1 MSGAGGS
8 SVRKIRIL
16 CVDDHEVVR
25 DGIGAIL
32 NLQPDMTLAACAS
45 TGREALEQYRN
56 VRPDITLMDLRLAD
70 MSGFDAIRSIR
81 SEFPNAKVV
90 VLSSYEGDADIREAM
105 DAGAQGY
112 VAKGMVREELLDVI
126 RTVAAGKRRI
136 PAALAQTLAEHV
148 SDDQLSPRELEV
160 LQFVSAGKRNKEIAA
175 ELSVAE
181 DTVKMH
187 VRNLLSK
194 LGASDRTE
202 AVTIALRRGIL
213 HL

>member
-1 MSGAGGS
+1 MSDARGPMK
-8 SVRKIRIL
+8 KIRIL
-16 CVDDHEVVR
+16 CVDDHAVVR

-32 NLQPDMTLAACAS
+32 NLQPDMSLVASAS
-45 TGREALEQYRN
+45 TGREALEQYRHI
-56 VRPDITLMDLRLAD
+56 RPDITLMDLRLAD
-70 MSGFDAIRSIR
+70 MSGFDAIRAIR

-160 LQFVSAGKRNKEIAA
+160 LQFVSGGKRNKEIAA

>member
-1 MSGAGGS
+1 MN
-8 SVRKIRIL
+8 KIRIL
-16 CVDDHEVVR
+16 CVDDHAVVR

-32 NLQPDMTLAACAS
+32 SLQPDMTLEASAAS
-45 TGREALEQYRN
+45 GREALEQYRKA
-56 VRPDITLMDLRLAD
+56 RPDVTLMDLRLTD
-70 MSGFDAIRSIR
+70 MTGFDAIRAIR
-81 SEFPNAKVV
+81 SEFPNARIV

-112 VAKGMVREELLDVI
+112 VAKGMIREELLDVI
-126 RTVAAGKRRI
+126 RSVAAGKRRI

-160 LQFVSAGKRNKEIAA
+160 LKFVSTGMRNKEIAV
-175 ELSVAE
+175 EMHVAE

>member
-1 MSGAGGS
+1 MNEG
-8 SVRKIRIL
+8 RKIRIL
-16 CVDDHEVVR
+16 CVDDHAVVR

-32 NLQPDMTLAACAS
+32 NLQPDMALVASAS
-45 TGREALEQYRN
+45 TGREALDQYRN
-56 VRPDITLMDLRLAD
+56 ARPDITLMDLRLGD
-70 MSGFDAIRSIR
+70 MSGLDVIRAIR
-81 SEFPNAKVV
+81 SEFPNAKIV
-90 VLSSYEGDADIREAM
+90 VLSSYEGDADVREAM
-105 DAGAQGY
+105 NAGAQGY

-126 RTVAAGKRRI
+126 RTVYAGKRRI

-148 SDDQLSPRELEV
+148 SDDQLSARELEV

-175 ELSVAE
+175 ELHVVE

-187 VRNLLSK
+187 VRNILSK

>member
-1 MSGAGGS
+1 LTDQT
-8 SVRKIRIL
+8 KIRIL
-16 CVDDHEVVR
+16 CVDDHVVVR

-32 NLQPDMTLAACAS
+32 NLQPDMALAASAS
-45 TGREALEQYRN
+45 TGREALEQYRKI
-56 VRPDITLMDLRLAD
+56 RPDITLMDLRLSD
-70 MSGFDAIRSIR
+70 MSGFDAIRAIR
-81 SEFPNAKVV
+81 AEFPNAKVV

-105 DAGAQGY
+105 DAGAHGY

-126 RTVAAGKRRI
+126 RAVHAGKRRI

-160 LQFVSAGKRNKEIAA
+160 LRFVRDGKRNKEIAA

-181 DTVKMH
+181 DTIKMH

>member
-1 MSGAGGS
+1 MT
-8 SVRKIRIL
+8 KIRIL
-16 CVDDHEVVR
+16 CVDDHAVVR

-32 NLQPDMTLAACAS
+32 NLQPDMTLVASAS
-45 TGREALEQYRN
+45 TGREALEQYRS
-56 VRPDITLMDLRLAD
+56 VRPDVTLMDLRLGD
-70 MSGFDAIRSIR
+70 MSGFDAIRAIR
-81 SEFPNAKVV
+81 SEFPNARVI

-126 RTVAAGKRRI
+126 RTVASGKRRI

-160 LQFVSAGKRNKEIAA
+160 LQFVSTGKRNKEIAA
-175 ELSVAE
+175 ELHVAE

>member
-1 MSGAGGS
+1 MSDARGS
-8 SVRKIRIL
+8 MRKIRIL
-16 CVDDHEVVR
+16 CVDDHAVVR

-32 NLQPDMTLAACAS
+32 NLQPDMTLAASAS

-56 VRPDITLMDLRLAD
+56 IRPDITLMDLRLTD
-70 MSGFDAIRSIR
+70 MSGFDAIRAIR
-81 SEFPNAKVV
+81 SEFPNARVV
-90 VLSSYEGDADIREAM
+90 VLSSYEGDADIRAAM

-126 RTVAAGKRRI
+126 RTVYAGKRRI

-148 SDDQLSPRELEV
+148 SDDQLSARELEV

>member
-1 MSGAGGS
+1 MSDT
-8 SVRKIRIL
+8 RKIRIL
-16 CVDDHEVVR
+16 CVDDHVVVR

-32 NLQPDMTLAACAS
+32 NLQPDMTLVASAS

-70 MSGFDAIRSIR
+70 TSGIDAIRAIR

-126 RTVAAGKRRI
+126 RTVHGGKRRI

-160 LQFVSAGKRNKEIAA
+160 LQLVSAGKRNKEIAA

-181 DTVKMH
+181 DTIKMH

>member
-1 MSGAGGS
+1 LTDQT
-8 SVRKIRIL
+8 KIRIL
-16 CVDDHEVVR
+16 CVDDHVVVR

-32 NLQPDMTLAACAS
+32 NLQPDMALAASAS
-45 TGREALEQYRN
+45 TGREALEQYRKI
-56 VRPDITLMDLRLAD
+56 RPDITLMDLRLSD
-70 MSGFDAIRSIR
+70 MSGFDAIRAIR
-81 SEFPNAKVV
+81 AEFPNAKVV

-105 DAGAQGY
+105 DAGAHGY
-112 VAKGMVREELLDVI
+112 LAKGMVREELLDVI
-126 RTVAAGKRRI
+126 RAVHAGKRRI

-160 LQFVSAGKRNKEIAA
+160 LRFVRDGKRNKEIAA

-181 DTVKMH
+181 DTIKMH

>member
-1 MSGAGGS
+1 MSDA
-8 SVRKIRIL
+8 RKIRIL
-16 CVDDHEVVR
+16 CVDDHVVVR

-32 NLQPDMTLAACAS
+32 NLQSDMALVASAS
-45 TGREALEQYRN
+45 TGREALEQYQK

-70 MSGFDAIRSIR
+70 MSGFDAIRAIR

-126 RTVAAGKRRI
+126 RTVHAGKRRI

-181 DTVKMH
+181 DTIKMH

>member
-1 MSGAGGS
+1 MSEA
-8 SVRKIRIL
+8 RKIRIL
-16 CVDDHEVVR
+16 CVDDHAVVR
-25 DGIGAIL
+25 DGIGAII
-32 NLQPDMTLAACAS
+32 NLQPDMTLVASAS
-45 TGREALEQYRN
+45 TGREALEQYGRI
-56 VRPDITLMDLRLAD
+56 RPDITLMDLRLTD
-70 MSGFDAIRSIR
+70 MSGFDAIRAIR
-81 SEFPNAKVV
+81 AEFPNAKVV

>member
-1 MSGAGGS
+1 MSDP
-8 SVRKIRIL
+8 RKIRIL
-16 CVDDHEVVR
+16 CVDDHVVVR

-32 NLQPDMTLAACAS
+32 NLQADMTLVASAS
-45 TGREALEQYRN
+45 TGREALEQYRS
-56 VRPDITLMDLRLAD
+56 VRPDVTLMDLRLGN
-70 MSGFDAIRSIR
+70 MSGLDAIRAIR

-90 VLSSYEGDADIREAM
+90 VLSSYEGDADVREAM

-126 RTVAAGKRRI
+126 RAVYAGKRRI
-136 PAALAQTLAEHV
+136 PAALAQTLAEHF
-148 SDDQLSPRELEV
+148 SDDELSPRELEV
-160 LQFVSAGKRNKEIAA
+160 LQLVSAGKRNKEIAA

>member
-1 MSGAGGS
+1 MNEG
-8 SVRKIRIL
+8 RKIRIL
-16 CVDDHEVVR
+16 CVDDHAVVR

-32 NLQPDMTLAACAS
+32 NLQSDMTLVASAS
-45 TGREALEQYRN
+45 TGREALEQYAHI
-56 VRPDITLMDLRLAD
+56 RPDITLMDLRLTD

-81 SEFPNAKVV
+81 AEFPNAKVV

-126 RTVAAGKRRI
+126 RTVHAGKRRI

>member
-1 MSGAGGS
+1 MTDQT
-8 SVRKIRIL
+8 KIRIL
-16 CVDDHEVVR
+16 CVDDHVVVR

-32 NLQPDMTLAACAS
+32 NLQPDMALAASAS
-45 TGREALEQYRN
+45 TGREALEQYRKI
-56 VRPDITLMDLRLAD
+56 RPDITLMDLRLSD
-70 MSGFDAIRSIR
+70 MSGFDAIRAIR
-81 SEFPNAKVV
+81 AEFPNAKVV

-105 DAGAQGY
+105 DAGAHGY
-112 VAKGMVREELLDVI
+112 LAKGMVREELLDVI
-126 RTVAAGKRRI
+126 RAVHAGKRRI

-160 LQFVSAGKRNKEIAA
+160 LRFVRDGKRNKEIAA

-181 DTVKMH
+181 DTIKMH

>member
-1 MSGAGGS
+1 MSDA
-8 SVRKIRIL
+8 RKIRIL
-16 CVDDHEVVR
+16 CVDDHVVVR
-25 DGIGAIL
+25 DGIAAIL
-32 NLQPDMTLAACAS
+32 NLQSDMTLVAS
-45 TGREALEQYRN
+45 ASSGREALEQYRS

-70 MSGFDAIRSIR
+70 MSGFDAIRAIR

-126 RTVAAGKRRI
+126 RTVHAGKRRI

-181 DTVKMH
+181 DTIKMH

>member
-1 MSGAGGS
+1 MSDARGPMK
-8 SVRKIRIL
+8 KIRIL
-16 CVDDHEVVR
+16 CVDDHAVVR

-32 NLQPDMTLAACAS
+32 NLQPDMSLVAAAS
-45 TGREALEQYRN
+45 TGHEALEQYRHI
-56 VRPDITLMDLRLAD
+56 RPDITLMDLRLAD
-70 MSGFDAIRSIR
+70 MNGFDAIRAIR

>member
-1 MSGAGGS
+1 MSEG
-8 SVRKIRIL
+8 RKIRIL
-16 CVDDHEVVR
+16 CVDDHAVVR

-32 NLQPDMTLAACAS
+32 NLQPDMALAAFAS
-45 TGREALEQYRN
+45 TGREALEQYRHI
-56 VRPDITLMDLRLAD
+56 RPDITLMDLRLAD
-70 MSGFDAIRSIR
+70 MSRFDAIRAIR

-90 VLSSYEGDADIREAM
+90 VLSSSEGDADIREAM
-105 DAGAQGY
+105 NAGAQGY

-136 PAALAQTLAEHV
+136 PVALAQTLAEHV
-148 SDDQLSPRELEV
+148 SDDKLSPRELEV
-160 LQFVSAGKRNKEIAA
+160 LHFVCAGKRNKEIAA

>member
-1 MSGAGGS
+1 LTGQH
-8 SVRKIRIL
+8 KIRIL
-16 CVDDHEVVR
+16 CVDDHVVVR

-32 NLQPDMTLAACAS
+32 NLQPDMTLVASAS
-45 TGREALEQYRN
+45 TGREALEHYRKI
-56 VRPDITLMDLRLAD
+56 RPDITLMDLRLSD
-70 MSGFDAIRSIR
+70 MSGFDAIRAIR
-81 SEFPNAKVV
+81 AEFPNAKVV

-105 DAGAQGY
+105 DAGAHGY

-126 RTVAAGKRRI
+126 RAVHAGKRRI

-148 SDDQLSPRELEV
+148 SDDRLSPRELEV
-160 LQFVSAGKRNKEIAA
+160 LQLVCAGKRNKEIAA
-175 ELSVAE
+175 DLSVAE
-181 DTVKMH
+181 DTIKMH

>member
-1 MSGAGGS
+1 MN
-8 SVRKIRIL
+8 KIRIL
-16 CVDDHEVVR
+16 CVDDHAVVR
-25 DGIGAIL
+25 EGIGAIL
-32 NLQPDMTLAACAS
+32 SLQPDMTLAASAS
-45 TGREALEQYRN
+45 SGREALEQYRN
-56 VRPDITLMDLRLAD
+56 VRPDVTLMDLRLTD
-70 MSGFDAIRSIR
+70 MSGFDAIRAIR
-81 SEFPNAKVV
+81 SEFPNARVV

-112 VAKGMVREELLDVI
+112 VAKGMVRQELLDVI
-126 RTVAAGKRRI
+126 RMVAAGKRRI

-160 LQFVSAGKRNKEIAA
+160 LKYVSTGMRNKEIAA
-175 ELSVAE
+175 ELRVAE

-194 LGASDRTE
+194 LRASDRTE
-202 AVTIALRRGIL
+202 AVTIALQRGIL

>member
-1 MSGAGGS
+1 MSEA
-8 SVRKIRIL
+8 RKIRIL
-16 CVDDHEVVR
+16 CVDDHAVVR

-32 NLQPDMTLAACAS
+32 NLQPDMTLVASAS
-45 TGREALEQYRN
+45 TGREALEQYGHI
-56 VRPDITLMDLRLAD
+56 RPDITLMDLRLTD
-70 MSGFDAIRSIR
+70 MSGFDAIRAIR
-81 SEFPNAKVV
+81 AEFPNAKVV

-160 LQFVSAGKRNKEIAA
+160 LQFVSGGKRNKEIAA

>member
-1 MSGAGGS
+1 MSD
-8 SVRKIRIL
+8 VRKIRIL
-16 CVDDHEVVR
+16 CVDDHAVVR
-25 DGIGAIL
+25 DGIESIL
-32 NLQPDMTLAACAS
+32 NLQADMALAASAA
-45 TGREALEQYRN
+45 TGREALEQYRRI
-56 VRPDITLMDLRLAD
+56 RPDITLMDLRLAD
-70 MSGFDAIRSIR
+70 MSGFDAIRAIR
-81 SEFPNAKVV
+81 REFPSAKVV

-126 RTVAAGKRRI
+126 RTVYAGKRRI
-136 PAALAQTLAEHV
+136 PTALAQTLAEHV

-160 LQFVSAGKRNKEIAA
+160 LRFVSAGKRNKEIAA
-175 ELSVAE
+175 ELNVAE